1 MTAHAHTAGVQLD
14 LAVPPAAQPAFET
27 ILEGMGGAIVS
38 GARDESGRVPLTVYF
53 GEAPD
58 PEQLTAALGD
68 AAGAAGVGVP
78 EHTLAPLPEVDWLA
92 RSYESLPPIRA
103 GRFLVYG
110 QHNADAVRPPGSIA
124 FRVEANQAFGTGHH
138 ESTRG
143 CLLAIERLHK
153 AGPRPGRVLD
163 MGTGTG
169 LLALA
174 AARLWH
180 CPVVAADNDAVS
192 VRIARENAAANRCG
206 KHITAVQSDGYNA
219 PAVRRNAPYDLVLA
233 NILAEPLG
241 DMAGDLARHLAP
253 GGCAVLAGILDR
265 QARRVFLR
273 HRAHGLI
280 LHGRIR
286 IAGWTTLLLRRPR

>member
-1 MTAHAHTAGVQLD
+1 MDAQPQTAGVQLT
-14 LAVPPAAQPAFET
+14 LAVPRAAQPAFET

-38 GARDESGRVPLTVYF
+38 GAPDDQGHVPLTVYF
-53 GEAPD
+53 GEAPGTD
-58 PEQLTAALGD
+58 QLADAIAA
-68 AAGAAGVGVP
+68 AAEAAGVPMPAHSV
-78 EHTLAPLPEVDWLA
+78 EPLPDVDWLA

-110 QHNADAVRPPGSIA
+110 EHNADAVRPAGSIA

-153 AGPRPGRVLD
+153 AGLRPKRALD

-174 AARLWH
+174 AARLWR

-192 VRIARENAAANRCG
+192 VRIARENAALNRCS
-206 KHITAVQSDGYNA
+206 KHITAIHSNGYEA
-219 PAVRRNAPYDLVLA
+219 PGVRRNAPYDLVLS

-253 GGCAVLAGILDR
+253 GGYAVLAGILDR
-265 QARRVFLR
+265 QAQRVFLR

-286 IAGWTTLLLRRPR
+286 IDGWTTLILRKPV